1 MTTRKILSDYF
12 QCDISEFG
20 FQDLYDLV
28 ISKNNCVLCGTCMSI
43 CPRIG
48 MTKNQPSLLDY
59 DPECSLCFKYCAKT
73 YFPEK
78 FFEKE
83 IFNIQIPKIP
93 LIGYYQKTTVA
104 KSTDDTILKQTQNGG
119 IVTTLLIHALNNKL
133 IDGVLLTGRDENWIP
148 KPIIARTPKEIL
160 DATGSIYA
168 LSPSLITYKDAV
180 YKYKLKRLAFVGMPC
195 QIRAV
200 RKLQFFPPLSDKFGK
215 FILIIG
221 LFCTSN
227 YSYDSMK
234 EIIQNEI
241 KVPITKVKKLDIAQG
256 KFIVYTK
263 DGLVKEIPL
272 KKVKKYNWP
281 SCQFC
286 KDYTAEF
293 SDISVGS
300 VGAPENG
307 WNSVIIRS
315 DVGRKIFNDTLASK
329 KIKVD
334 DQIDLE
340 KIKNDSLRKKS
351 KVIQIDEKILPAMR
365 LFNVSKLE
373 GKTFT
378 TLLSLEHADLSMLS
392 AVMNR
397 EQHEIVNALEML
409 QKRNWIFSTNEF
421 YKPYNPVKIFK
432 EEIYQLKKKLYN
444 DIDNFKSEALKE
456 LKTIYFQNNLKDVK
470 DMEFI
475 DILF

>member
-1 MTTRKILSDYF
+1 MITKEIMKDYF
-12 QCDISEFG
+12 QCNISEYG
-20 FQDLYDLV
+20 FQDLNDLV
-28 ISKNNCVLCGTCMSI
+28 ISKGNCVFCGMCMAI

-48 MTKNQPSLLDY
+48 INKNQPSLLDY

-78 FFEKE
+78 LLEKE
-83 IFNIQIPKIP
+83 IFSKNTYKDS
-93 LIGYYQKTTVA
+93 LIGHYQNLVVA
-104 KSTDDTILKQTQNGG
+104 KSNDINVLKKAQNGG
-119 IVTTLLIHALNNKL
+119 IVSTLLIHALNKGL
-133 IDGVLLTGRDENWIP
+133 IDGVLLTGEGENWMP
-148 KPIIARTPKEIL
+148 KPIIARTSKEIL
-160 DATGSIYA
+160 DVAGSIYA
-168 LSPSLITYKDAV
+168 LAPTLITYNDAV
-180 YKYKLKRLAFVGMPC
+180 NKYKLKRLAFVGMPC
-195 QIRAV
+195 QIQSV
-200 RKLQFFPPLSDKFGK
+200 RKLQFFPPLSDKYGK
-215 FILIIG
+215 FNLIIG
-221 LFCTSN
+221 LYCTSN

-234 EIIQNEI
+234 EIIQKEI
-241 KVPITKVKKLDIAQG
+241 KVPINTVKKLDVSRG

-263 DGLVKEIPL
+263 DGLVKEIPI
-272 KKVKKYNWP
+272 KRVNKYKWS

-300 VGAPENG
+300 VGAPEND

-315 DVGRKIFNDTLASK
+315 DIGMNIFNDALASK

-340 KIKNDSLRKKS
+340 KIKDVSLRKKS
-351 KVIQIDEKILPAMR
+351 KVIQIDEKILWAMR
-365 LFNVSKLE
+365 LFNVSELE

-378 TLLSLEHADLSMLS
+378 TLLSLEHADLSILS
-392 AVMNR
+392 AVMKR
-397 EQHEIVNALEML
+397 EQSEIVNALETL
-409 QKRNWIFSTNEF
+409 QKRNWIFSTNGF
-421 YKPYNPVKIFK
+421 YKPCNPVKIFK

-470 DMEFI
+470 DMEFM
-475 DILF
+475 DTLF